1 MDNQIFIGQTI
12 GQYQIRA
19 LLGAGGMGTV
29 YRAYQASLKREVAF
43 KILPPEFAS
52 QGDYAER
59 FVREAQTAASLEHSH
74 IVPIFDYGTI
84 NGVAFVVMRLL
95 SGGTLNERLRRYSE
109 AGQPLPSLAET
120 AEILKQLASALD
132 YAHSKGIIHRDIKAS
147 NVMFDNLGS
156 AFLVDFGIAKLM
168 DATAGL
174 TQPGV
179 SMGTP
184 SYMAPEQWRGD
195 EITPAA
201 DQYALGVLI
210 YALVTGRLPYEAST
224 PYALMH
230 KHLNEVLTPP
240 QVWRAG
246 LPDALQQVLEQAMS
260 KQPQDRFPTVTAFA
274 RAFDKAI
281 AGREGHPTGFF
292 NTPLPPG
299 PVIPTSRIIPVSD
312 THTQP
317 ITSTEHWY
325 RQPLLL
331 GIIGLIVLAVIVGL
345 VLVLPKGTAVPTQTA
360 TDSVGAQVAANSTAT
375 AENQIVPTAALES
388 PTETNLS
395 AATLTVTPTP
405 SPTFTA
411 TVTPSPTF
419 TATLTETATLTSTPT
434 STETATSTA
443 TLKPEVAAQQ
453 TFSAIRTLTAEAW
466 TDTPT
471 PNTTLTLAAALTALY
486 EQGLTETATLWNPT
500 FTATQTATN
509 TPTFTPTSTSTFTPT
524 LTPSATLTFTVT
536 PTFTATVTSTSTVTP
551 PPQYA
556 CGVAPLTRL
565 VVGQQ
570 GRNTYGGGETHLRD
584 APRGKSIYVMQE
596 GELFDVLDGPV
607 CRESTSDGNL
617 NWWYIHVISNDMVGW
632 VPEGNRSDYWIEPA
646 NAQPVLIATVSF
658 SPVAHNADWM
668 PQSQKFN
675 GVDMVL
681 VPAGCFIM
689 GSDSAEANERPAN
702 QQCFD
707 KPFWIDRTEV
717 TNAQY
722 GSAGAFSGDNL
733 PREDL
738 TWYEAHDFCLKRGAR
753 LPTEAEWEYAARGPD
768 SPIYPWGNAWITANL
783 VWRDG
788 INKQT
793 SPVGSRPAGVS
804 WVGALDM
811 AGNVW
816 EWTSSIHK
824 PYPYNPLDGRENDAD
839 KSSYRVIKGGS
850 WDFGNSDAAQ
860 SAWRGGDGYG
870 LNKHDNGI
878 GFRCARN
885 VDSVNTSSATPRV
898 SSQLAFRTNRD
909 GNWEIYIMNADGSDQ
924 TNLTSNAADDQFP
937 AWSPDGQQ
945 IAFDSNRQKKDNDI
959 FIMNADGSGIR
970 NLTDRHEKDTVPT
983 WSPDGTQIA
992 FVSARKG
999 NWEVFKMGINGG
1011 DAVDLSNSSAEDFTP
1026 AWSPDG
1032 RRILFHS
1039 NRDGNFEIYVMNADG
1054 TNIQRLTNNNADDFA
1069 PAWSPDGQHVTFQ
1082 SNRDGDIEIYT
1093 MNTDGSNVVQLTDNK
1108 VDDTNPDWSPDGTQ
1122 IAFASNRDGNFEVY
1136 VMNADGSNQRRIT
1149 NNPANDSSPTW
1160 RPVDNSRG

>member
-19 LLGAGGMGTV
+19 LLGSGGMGTV

-59 FVREAQTAASLEHSH
+59 FVREAQTAASLEHTH
-74 IVPIFDYGTI
+74 IVPVFDYGTI
-84 NGVAFVVMRLL
+84 NGIAFVVMRLL
-95 SGGTLNERLRRYSE
+95 SGGTLNERLRRYAE
-109 AGQPLPSLAET
+109 AGQPLPSLVET

-132 YAHSKGIIHRDIKAS
+132 YAHLKGIIHRDIKAS

-168 DATAGL
+168 DATASL

-201 DQYALGVLI
+201 DQYALGVLV

-230 KHLNEVLTPP
+230 KHLNEALTPP

-246 LPDALQQVLEQAMS
+246 LPSALQQVLERAMS
-260 KQPQDRFPTVTAFA
+260 KQPQDRFPTVMAFA
-274 RAFDKAI
+274 QAFEKAI
-281 AGREGHPTGFF
+281 TGREERPTGFF

-299 PVIPTSRIIPVSD
+299 PVIPTSRIVPVSD

-317 ITSTEHWY
+317 TTAVQRWYRNPLYWGVAGLALLALVVGAALALLSPKGAIVPTST
-325 RQPLLL
+325 
-331 GIIGLIVLAVIVGL
+331 
-345 VLVLPKGTAVPTQTA
+345 A
-360 TDSVGAQVAANSTAT
+360 TSEATVQVAANPTAT
-375 AENQIVPTAALES
+375 ATTQIVLTATKP
-388 PTETNLS
+388 PTETASPTVTLTPTITLTLS
-395 AATLTVTPTP
+395 PTLTVTITP
-405 SPTFTA
+405 SPTFT
-411 TVTPSPTF
+411 P
-419 TATLTETATLTSTPT
+419 TATDTATATPT
-434 STETATSTA
+434 E
-443 TLKPEVAAQQ
+443 TLKPEIAAQQ

-471 PNTTLTLAAALTALY
+471 PNATLTLAAVLTALY
-486 EQGLTETATLWNPT
+486 QQGLTETATLWTPT
-500 FTATQTATN
+500 FTATPSA
-509 TPTFTPTSTSTFTPT
+509 TPTPSFTPTFTPT
-524 LTPSATLTFTVT
+524 LTPTVTPSPTLTLTPI
-536 PTFTATVTSTSTVTP
+536 PTFTATITP
-551 PPQYA
+551 SLTATLPPQYL
-556 CGVAPLTRL
+556 CGVAPITRL

-570 GRNTYGGGETHLRD
+570 GRNTFGGGETHLRD
-584 APRGKSIYVMQE
+584 APRGKTIYVLKE
-596 GELFDVLDGPV
+596 GEVFDVLEGPV

-617 NWWYIHVISNDMVGW
+617 NWWHIRIVSSGMDGW
-632 VPEGNRSDYWIEPA
+632 VPEGNQADYWIEPIPP
-646 NAQPVLIATVSF
+646 QPTLIVTVSF
-658 SPVAHNADWM
+658 ASVAHNADWT

-681 VPAGCFIM
+681 VPAGCFMM
-689 GSDSAEANERPAN
+689 GSDTGELNERPVN
-702 QQCFD
+702 KQCFD

-722 GSAGAFSGDNL
+722 RSAGAFSGDNY
-733 PREDL
+733 PREDVN
-738 TWYEAHDFCLKRGAR
+738 WYEAHDFCAKRGVR

-768 SPIYPWGNAWITANL
+768 SLIYPWGDIWITANL

-793 SPVGSRPAGVS
+793 SPVGSRPAGAS

-824 PYPYNPLDGRENDAD
+824 PYPYNALDGRENEAD
-839 KSSYRVIKGGS
+839 RSSYRVIKGGS
-850 WDFGNSDAAQ
+850 WDFGNSDAAR
-860 SAWRGGDGYG
+860 SSWRGGDTYG
-870 LNKHDNGI
+870 LDKHDNGI
-878 GFRCARN
+878 GFRCALS
-885 VDSVNTSSATPRV
+885 VDGGGSTAVSTPA

-909 GNWEIYIMNADGSDQ
+909 GNWEIYLMDSDGSSE
-924 TNLTSNAADDQFP
+924 TNLTKNPADDQFP

-959 FIMNADGSGIR
+959 FIMNADGSDVR
-970 NLTDRHEKDTVPT
+970 NLTNRREKDTVPT
-983 WSPDGTQIA
+983 WSPNGTQIA

-999 NWEVFKMGINGG
+999 NWEVFKMSINGG
-1011 DAVDLSNSSAEDFTP
+1011 DAVNLTENSAEDFTP

-1032 RRILFHS
+1032 TRILFHS

-1054 TNIQRLTNNNADDFA
+1054 TNVQRLTYNDADDFA

-1093 MNTDGSNVVQLTDNK
+1093 MNADGNNVVQLTDNK
-1108 VDDTNPDWSPDGTQ
+1108 ADDTNPDWSPDGTQ

-1136 VMNADGSNQRRIT
+1136 IMNADGSNQQRIT

-1160 RPVDNSRG
+1160 RPIVQEGRG